1 VPGADWHDP
10 FAEDEAARER
20 ECRRAERE
28 ARRRGTQA
36 GLGEKVAVE
45 QQTAVSQPQRSADPP
60 ARAGAAAAAGDGAG
74 PAAAVTP
81 TPQVTPPETHVP
93 PAVSSRRRPR
103 SPFAGDPLLVRRLIG
118 GLILAVAAAIVA
130 VAIGKVIDRLEGSDP
145 PPAVIVQKPTSAIT
159 IPEGLDRRQ
168 IAELAKQS
176 GIKGDYLEA
185 TKKPPK
191 GFDLDK
197 YGASDAPNLEGF
209 LFPDTWD
216 DLPKKPNVHDLVG
229 RQLTDFQQQIKG
241 IDMSYAKSKN
251 LTVYDVVKIAS
262 MIEREIQ
269 VPEERKLAAAVIY
282 NRLAA
287 NNPLGM
293 DSTIRYYLQ
302 NYDEQLTESELAED
316 EPYNTRIHPGLPPTP
331 ISNPGADSLE
341 AAANPARSDVFYFVI
356 KPGTC
361 NEHRFVKTED
371 EFLAAEEEYQ
381 QALQAEG
388 GSPTEC

>member
-1 VPGADWHDP
+1 MPGADWHDP

-20 ECRRAERE
+20 ERRRAERE

-45 QQTAVSQPQRSADPP
+45 QQTAVSQSQRPAGPP
-60 ARAGAAAAAGDGAG
+60 ARAGAAGASSDGVG
-74 PAAAVTP
+74 PATAVTP
-81 TPQVTPPETHVP
+81 TPQVTARETEVP
-93 PAVSSRRRPR
+93 PAVSSPRRPR
-103 SPFAGDPLLVRRLIG
+103 PFTGNPLMVRRLIG

-145 PPAVIVQKPTSAIT
+145 PPAAIIQKPANSIT

-168 IAELAKQS
+168 IAELAKKS

-197 YGASDAPNLEGF
+197 YGASDVPNLEGF

-216 DLPKKPNVHDLVG
+216 DLPKKPNVDDLVG

-316 EPYNTRIHPGLPPTP
+316 QPYNTRIHPGLPPTP

-341 AAANPARSDVFYFVI
+341 AAANPAKSDAFYFVI

-361 NEHRFVKTED
+361 NEHSFVKTED
-371 EFLAAEEEYQ
+371 EFLAAQEEYQ